1 MGADIVAEEEMEK
14 VLDFQFPR
22 RGHLLLVKQ
31 KCTKHVKEEKQ
42 NKPDKV
48 CHPAWAEMQLSA
60 KWLLKKTR

>member
-48 CHPAWAEMQLSA
+48 CHPA
-60 KWLLKKTR
+60 